1 MNSKKAITL
10 LVLTTLILSLTPIII
25 TNAIDI
31 DSVLD
36 ADYDPIIGSV
46 FYSDIIIVTG
56 TGATPG
62 RNVNVYWD
70 AIDDWDGESGLL
82 NSTRAAG
89 NGAWEVWF
97 RVPEAVNGAHYI
109 SVENV
114 RNGVTDTWTTPIDV
128 GASLGLSPRTG
139 LPNDVVT
146 ITGRG
151 FGPEAEIES
160 INFDGASVS
169 TSPGTP
175 KTNGVGTFTA
185 TFSVPSLAY
194 STYSVDA
201 EDEDTNFAAVDFNI
215 GAAITLNKVAGPS
228 GTAVRVNGRGFTPGA
243 FIHNGTVEY
252 DGVACGIISGVV
264 RVRTNGQ
271 FTIDLVI
278 PDSGST
284 GSATLY
290 VEEVDGVGN
299 YGEATFNQ
307 NGRPAVELS
316 PEYGPVGSTITVR
329 GFNFTQINGANVV
342 LSLDGS
348 SPKTVTTNTAGQ
360 FTTTYRIP
368 GASGTPNIVAA
379 QADYAITASHAF
391 RVGFITVV
399 MFPDEVT
406 AGARVTVSGSGF
418 DPARTCDV
426 TLNGVLW
433 IDDVTVGSNGV
444 ITDTAHVPS
453 MEAGTYTVVVTE
465 SVSEI
470 SVSVQLTITENTYVE
485 TNPLVAP
492 AGYTVNIMG
501 YNFAELPGNN
511 DLTFVLYNETY
522 ELTLDVTHNG
532 NSVVLGLDDNWDD
545 GFFRG
550 RFTLPPED
558 EIDIGTYM
566 INVTDGEGLFAQMV
580 FNVVDKTVELQ
591 PRKSVF
597 RIGETVAFNVESSFA
612 QPDSY
617 IRVWDP
623 AGNLYWQTDVFDEDA
638 WVQVGTIQRVPYFE
652 QVAGGN
658 PMTLLE
664 DAPLGTWEW
673 TWYASDGDELDSG
686 TFTVEEA
693 AENVLANRVE
703 DLANQLTDLSADI
716 EGISGEFSD
725 IQSNLNEVRSVAQQ
739 AVSAAQQAE
748 QAIQTVAQTA
758 NQANQ
763 AASDAKQAAE
773 AARDAANSLTTLVYG
788 AIGAALVAALAAIV
802 SLMQI
807 SRRIAG

>member
-25 TNAIDI
+25 TNAMDI
-31 DSVLD
+31 EFVYDEN
-36 ADYDPIIGSV
+36 YDPIIGSV
-46 FYSDIIIVTG
+46 FYGDIIIVMG

-97 RVPEAVNGAHYI
+97 RVPEAVNGDHYI

-128 GASLGLSPRTG
+128 GASVRVSPRTG

-151 FGPEAEIES
+151 FGDEADITS
-160 INFDGASVS
+160 INFNTVEIS
-169 TSPGTP
+169 TSPGIPT
-175 KTNGVGTFTA
+175 TNGVGTFTA
-185 TFSVPSLAY
+185 TFSVPNLAY
-194 STYSVDA
+194 GTYAVDA
-201 EDEDTNFAAVDFNI
+201 EDEDTNFAEVNFNI
-215 GAAITLNKVAGPS
+215 GAALTLNKVAGPS
-228 GTAVRVNGRGFTPGA
+228 GTVVRANGRGFTPGA
-243 FIHNGTVEY
+243 FIHNGTIEY
-252 DGVACGIISGVV
+252 NMIDCGVVSGVV

-271 FTIDLVI
+271 FTIDIVI
-278 PDSGST
+278 PDAGDT
-284 GSATLY
+284 DDFELYIQEVNGALIDASADFEQT
-290 VEEVDGVGN
+290 
-299 YGEATFNQ
+299 
-307 NGRPAVELS
+307 GRPVVELS

-329 GFNFTQINGANVV
+329 GYNFTQINGATVV

-348 SPKTVTTNTAGQ
+348 SPKSVTTNTAGE

-368 GASGTPNIVAA
+368 GASGTPNMVAA
-379 QADYAITASHAF
+379 QADYGITAAHAF

-399 MFPDEVT
+399 MFPDEVA

-418 DPARTCDV
+418 DPARTCNI
-426 TLNGVLW
+426 TLNGDLW
-433 IDDVTVGSNGV
+433 IDDVAVGANGV
-444 ITDTAHVPS
+444 ITTTEHVPS

-465 SVSEI
+465 SVSGI

-492 AGYTVNIMG
+492 GGYTVNIMG
-501 YNFAELPGNN
+501 YNFAELPGSN

-532 NSVVLGLDDNWDD
+532 NTVVLGLDDDWDD

-617 IRVWDP
+617 ISIWDP

-673 TWYASDGDELDSG
+673 TWYAADDDELDSG